1 MMTNDFLS
9 QFHKNAFHAT
19 DVQKGRGSSG
29 KVLFR
34 LSFTDGANRLSTPAA
49 TVAVVNG
56 KGDIVQADYKQ
67 YQGETFNVLRIIDN
81 IQKEQAMRISWDT
94 AEDQSIRLHDYP
106 YLLFALLRCD
116 NLVDDSLKPLKV
128 SQEPATIVLKI
139 TKNESGQQY
148 IPSLLA
154 RAEGQQPQA
163 FELLSDVFALI
174 GDTICPIASLGEN
187 YLRIG
192 FFNEMFPCTLVEQ
205 YLSVFYS
212 YINNVDLDFEDYTL
226 VRSEQT
232 VSTVPTIIIEKV
244 DADMALY
251 LRLIYT
257 LPGTDSDFAQ
267 RFDLTCLATLTMERQ
282 VLLRRIVHS
291 DVAGD
296 EEELRKTI
304 IGCAPT
310 KTMAKDVWNS
320 DGEFIIPQDVAGP
333 FLLQALPKLVLHY
346 QLLGAERLKEYKV
359 KPIVPKMN
367 LKLSSGINFLEGTAS
382 IDIDGAEMSLRSFL
396 QQYNKQKYV
405 TLSDGQRGLVDEHY
419 VKRLERIFRKVEK
432 GDKAKVSFFDLPEI
446 EDLLNEKLEG
456 QTFKHY
462 REFYEGFNQLAS
474 KRLTTTGVNAKL
486 RNYQKEGVKWIQY
499 LYDNNFGGC
508 LADDMGLGKTLQA
521 ITMLTKVYRKP
532 TAPLSSPE
540 GDTLAGKPAL
550 KSNEAPLSSPEG
562 DTLAGKPALKSNEA
576 PPSSPE
582 GDTLAGKPAHKSNEA
597 PLSSPEG
604 DTLAGKPALKSNE
617 APSGAVGGASGS
629 LGASLIVMPRSLLF
643 NWQDELKKFAPQ
655 LTYYTYYG
663 AQRNL
668 EEAMKQQLIL
678 TTYALVRN
686 DIEQFR
692 QQHFHYI
699 ILDESQNIKNL
710 QSQTTQAIFLLNG
723 AHRLALSGTP
733 IENNLTELYS
743 LYRFLN
749 PAMLGTAEDFNRQY
763 ATPIQH
769 QADKEATESLRRKI
783 FPFMLRRLKKDVLK
797 ELPDRTEQTLYVEM
811 EPSHAQFYE
820 ERRSYYEQAI
830 QSSIK
835 AQGLEKS
842 QMMMFQA
849 LSELRRIA
857 SVPESLSDGA
867 IASPKIPLLCE
878 QVEEAVAGGHKV
890 VIFFNFIAG
899 IELVGERLTELGID
913 YTTMTGSTRDRRAVI
928 ERFQNDSGCR
938 ALLMTLKTG
947 GVGLN
952 LTVAD
957 TVYIFE
963 PWWNKAAEEQ
973 AINRLHRIGQKAKVL
988 SFALITRDTIEEKI
1002 RLLQQQKQDLADSLI
1017 TGDAAITKRLTEEDI
1032 KYIFGQ

>member
-1 MMTNDFLS
+1 MKNDFLS

-34 LSFTDGANRLSTPAA
+34 LSFTDVANRLSTPAA

-304 IGCAPT
+304 VGCAPT

-432 GDKAKVSFFDLPEI
+432 GDKVKVSFFDLPEI

-521 ITMLTKVYRKP
+521 ITMLTKVYRK
-532 TAPLSSPE
+532 
-540 GDTLAGKPAL
+540 
-550 KSNEAPLSSPEG
+550 
-562 DTLAGKPALKSNEA
+562 
-576 PPSSPE
+576 
-582 GDTLAGKPAHKSNEA
+582 A

-749 PAMLGTAEDFNRQY
+749 PAMLGTAEEFNRQY

>member
-1 MMTNDFLS
+1 MENNFLS
-9 QFHKNAFHAT
+9 QFHKTAFRTTNAP
-19 DVQKGRGSSG
+19 KGRG
-29 KVLFR
+29 KTNV
-34 LSFTDGANRLSTPAA
+34 SFKLTFDRGAMVTVVDDKGNAITP
-49 TVAVVNG
+49 
-56 KGDIVQADYKQ
+56 DYKQ

-81 IQKEQAMRISWDT
+81 IRQEQAMRISWDT
-94 AEDQSIRLHDYP
+94 DEDNGIRLHDYP

-116 NLVDDSLKPLKV
+116 NLVDGKLNPLKV
-128 SQEPATIVLKI
+128 SDTPATVLLQI
-139 TKNESGQQY
+139 NSENGQCT
-148 IPSLLA
+148 PSLLA
-154 RAEGQQPQA
+154 RCEGQSPQP

-174 GDTICPIASLGEN
+174 GDTISPIASLGEN

-192 FFNEMFPCTLVEQ
+192 FFNEQFPRTLLEQ

-212 YINNVDLDFEDYTL
+212 YIDNVDLDFEDYQL
-226 VRSEQT
+226 VVSEQT
-232 VSTVPTIIIEKV
+232 IETTPTIIIEKV
-244 DADMALY
+244 DGDMALY
-251 LRLIYT
+251 LRLTYT
-257 LPGTDSDFAQ
+257 LPGTDANFAE
-267 RFDLTCLATLTMERQ
+267 RFDLTCLATLTMEHQ
-282 VLLRRIVHS
+282 VLLRRIVHT
-291 DVAGD
+291 D
-296 EEELRKTI
+296 EAQDETELRKTI
-304 IGCAPT
+304 LAYAPT
-310 KTMAKDVWNS
+310 KTAAKDVW
-320 DGEFIIPQDVAGP
+320 DDGGEFIIPQDVAGP
-333 FLLQALPKLVLHY
+333 FLLQALPQLVRRY
-346 QLLGAERLKEYKV
+346 KLLGAERLKEYKV

-367 LKLSSGINFLEGTAS
+367 LKLSSGIDFLEGSATMN
-382 IDIDGAEMSLRSFL
+382 IDGEEMSLRSFL

-432 GDKAKVSFFDLPEI
+432 GDKVKVSFFDLPEI
-446 EDLLNEKLEG
+446 ENLLAEKLEG

-474 KRLTTTGVNAKL
+474 KRLSTTGVKAKL
-486 RNYQKEGVKWIQY
+486 RNYQKEGVKWINY

-508 LADDMGLGKTLQA
+508 LADDMGLGKTLQT
-521 ITMLTKVYRKP
+521 ITMLTKVYKRP
-532 TAPLSSPE
+532 TPNPSP
-540 GDTLAGKPAL
+540 TL
-550 KSNEAPLSSPEG
+550 
-562 DTLAGKPALKSNEA
+562 
-576 PPSSPE
+576 
-582 GDTLAGKPAHKSNEA
+582 
-597 PLSSPEG
+597 
-604 DTLAGKPALKSNE
+604 
-617 APSGAVGGASGS
+617 
-629 LGASLIVMPRSLLF
+629 IIMPRPLLF
-643 NWQDELKKFAPQ
+643 NWQDELQKFAPQ
-655 LTYYTYYG
+655 LTYYIYYG
-663 AQRNL
+663 QQRNL
-668 EEAMKQQLIL
+668 KEAMKQQLIL

-692 QQHFHYI
+692 EQKFHYI

-710 QSQTTQAIFLLNG
+710 QSQTTQAILLLNG
-723 AHRLALSGTP
+723 QHRLALSGTP

-749 PAMLGTAEDFNRQY
+749 PAMLGSLDDFNKQY
-763 ATPIQH
+763 AGPIQH
-769 QADKEATESLRRKI
+769 GADKEATEALRRKI

-811 EPSHAQFYE
+811 DDSHAKFYE
-820 ERRSYYEQAI
+820 ERRQYYQMAI
-830 QSSIK
+830 QQSIK
-835 AQGLEKS
+835 SQGLEKS

-878 QVEEAVAGGHKV
+878 QVEELVSSGHKV

-928 ERFQNDSGCR
+928 ERFQNDPGCR

-1032 KYIFGQ
+1032 KYIFGN

>member
-1 MMTNDFLS
+1 MESNFLS
-9 QFHKNAFHAT
+9 QFHKTAFQTT
-19 DVQKGRGSSG
+19 DTPKGRG
-29 KVLFR
+29 KTTVLFKLTFER
-34 LSFTDGANRLSTPAA
+34 GA
-49 TVAVVNG
+49 TVMIIDEQGNPVSP
-56 KGDIVQADYKQ
+56 DYKQ

-81 IQKEQAMRISWDT
+81 IRQEQAMRISWDT
-94 AEDQSIRLHDYP
+94 DEDNGIRLHDYP
-106 YLLFALLRCD
+106 YLLFALLRCN
-116 NLVDDSLKPLKV
+116 NLVDGKLKPLKV
-128 SQEPATIVLKI
+128 CDTPATILLQI
-139 TKNESGQQY
+139 TTENGLCT
-148 IPSLLA
+148 PSLLA
-154 RAEGQQPQA
+154 RCEGQSPQP
-163 FELLSDVFALI
+163 FELLSDVFALV

-192 FFNEMFPCTLVEQ
+192 FFNEQFPRTLLEQ

-212 YINNVDLDFEDYTL
+212 YIDNVGLDFEDYQL
-226 VRSEQT
+226 VRSEQNIE
-232 VSTVPTIIIEKV
+232 TVPTIIIEKV
-244 DADMALY
+244 DGDMALY
-251 LRLIYT
+251 LRLTYT
-257 LPGTDSDFAQ
+257 LPGTDTEFAE
-267 RFDLTCLATLTMERQ
+267 RFDLTCLATLTMEHH
-282 VLLRRIVHS
+282 VLLRRIVHT
-291 DVAGD
+291 D
-296 EEELRKTI
+296 EAQDEAELRKTI
-304 IGCAPT
+304 LAYAPT
-310 KTMAKDVWNS
+310 KTAAKDVW
-320 DGEFIIPQDVAGP
+320 DDGGEFIIPQDVAGP
-333 FLLQALPKLVLHY
+333 FLLQALPQLVRRY
-346 QLLGAERLKEYKV
+346 QLLGAERLKKYKV

-367 LKLSSGINFLEGTAS
+367 LKLSSGIDFLEGSAT
-382 IDIDGAEMSLRSFL
+382 INIEGEEMSLRSFL

-432 GDKAKVSFFDLPEI
+432 GDKVKVSFFDLPEI
-446 EDLLNEKLEG
+446 ESLLAEKLEG

-462 REFYEGFNQLAS
+462 RGFYEGFNQLAS
-474 KRLTTTGVNAKL
+474 KRLSTTGVNAKL
-486 RNYQKEGVKWIQY
+486 RNYQKEGVKWINY

-508 LADDMGLGKTLQA
+508 LADDMGLGKTLQT
-521 ITMLTKVYRKP
+521 ITMLTKVYPKEK
-532 TAPLSSPE
+532 TS
-540 GDTLAGKPAL
+540 
-550 KSNEAPLSSPEG
+550 
-562 DTLAGKPALKSNEA
+562 
-576 PPSSPE
+576 
-582 GDTLAGKPAHKSNEA
+582 
-597 PLSSPEG
+597 
-604 DTLAGKPALKSNE
+604 
-617 APSGAVGGASGS
+617 
-629 LGASLIVMPRSLLF
+629 SLIIMPRSLLF
-643 NWQDELKKFAPQ
+643 NWQDELQKFAPQ

-663 AQRNL
+663 LQRDL
-668 EEAMKQQLIL
+668 QEAMKQQLIL

-692 QQHFHYI
+692 EQGFHYI

-710 QSQTTQAIFLLNG
+710 ASQTTQAVLLLNG
-723 AHRLALSGTP
+723 RHRLALSGTP

-749 PAMLGTAEDFNRQY
+749 PAMLGSLDDFNKQY
-763 ATPIQH
+763 AGPIQH
-769 QADKEATESLRRKI
+769 GADKEATEALRRKI

-811 EPSHAQFYE
+811 EPSHAKFYE
-820 ERRSYYEQAI
+820 ERRQYYQMAI
-830 QSSIK
+830 QQSIK
-835 AQGLEKS
+835 SQGLEKS

-857 SVPESLSDGA
+857 SVPESLSDGV

-878 QVEEAVAGGHKV
+878 QVEELVASGHKV

-928 ERFQNDSGCR
+928 ERFQNDAGCR

-1032 KYIFGQ
+1032 KYIFGK

>member
-1 MMTNDFLS
+1 MTSDFLS
-9 QFHKNAFHAT
+9 QFHKNTFHTT
-19 DVQKGRGSSG
+19 DTQKGRGNSG

-34 LSFTDGANRLSTPAA
+34 LTFERGA
-49 TVAVVNG
+49 TVTVVNE
-56 KGDIVQADYKQ
+56 KGDVVLADYKQ

-94 AEDQSIRLHDYP
+94 GEDNSIRLHDYP

-116 NLVDDSLKPLKV
+116 NLVDALLQPVKV
-128 SQEPATIVLKI
+128 SQEPAEIILKI
-139 TKNESGQQY
+139 EGEGA
-148 IPSLLA
+148 SLTPFLQA
-154 RAEGQQPQA
+154 RAEGQPPQS
-163 FELLSDVFALI
+163 FELLSDVFALV
-174 GDTICPIASLGEN
+174 GDTIHPIASLGEN

-192 FFNEMFPCTLVEQ
+192 FFKETFPHTLIEQ

-212 YINNVDLDFEDYTL
+212 YIDNVGLDFEDYTL

-251 LRLIYT
+251 LRLAYT
-257 LPGTDSDFAQ
+257 LPGTDADFAQ
-267 RFDLTCLATLTMERQ
+267 RFDLTCLATLTMEHQ
-282 VLLRRIVHS
+282 VLLRRIVHGDQRS
-291 DVAGD
+291 D

-304 IGCAPT
+304 VSYAPT
-310 KTMAKDVWNS
+310 KTLAKDVWSS

-333 FLLQALPKLVLHY
+333 FLLQALPRLVLRY

-359 KPIVPKMN
+359 KPIQPKMN

-382 IDIDGAEMSLRSFL
+382 INIDGTEMSLRSFL

-405 TLSDGQRGLVDEHY
+405 TLGDGQRGLVDEHY
-419 VKRLERIFRKVEK
+419 VHRLERIFRKVEK
-432 GDKAKVSFFDLPEI
+432 GDKVKVSFFDLPEI
-446 EDLLNEKLEG
+446 ESLLNEKLEG
-456 QTFKHY
+456 KTFKHY

-486 RNYQKEGVKWIQY
+486 RNYQKEGVKWINY
-499 LYDNNFGGC
+499 LYEHNFGGC
-508 LADDMGLGKTLQA
+508 LADDMGLGKTLQT
-521 ITMLTKVYRKP
+521 ITMLVKVYKRP
-532 TAPLSSPE
+532 TPSPSHK
-540 GDTLAGKPAL
+540 GRGANTPNSDSL
-550 KSNEAPLSSPEG
+550 NEQGNDSPH
-562 DTLAGKPALKSNEA
+562 SQ
-576 PPSSPE
+576 
-582 GDTLAGKPAHKSNEA
+582 
-597 PLSSPEG
+597 
-604 DTLAGKPALKSNE
+604 
-617 APSGAVGGASGS
+617 GGAGGGS
-629 LGASLIVMPRSLLF
+629 SLIIMPRSLLF

-663 AQRNL
+663 AQRDL
-668 EEAMKQQLIL
+668 QEAMKHQLIL

-692 QQHFHYI
+692 EQEFHYI

-710 QSQTTQAIFLLNG
+710 QSQTTQAVLLLNG
-723 AHRLALSGTP
+723 QHRLALSGTP

-749 PAMLGTAEDFNRQY
+749 PAMLGTLDDFNHQY

-769 QADKEATESLRRKI
+769 QADKEATEALRRKI

-811 EPSHAQFYE
+811 EQSHAQFYE
-820 ERRSYYEQAI
+820 ERRRYYEQAI

-835 AQGLEKS
+835 SQGIEKS

-857 SVPESLSDGA
+857 SVPESLSEGA

-913 YTTMTGSTRDRRAVI
+913 YATMTGSTHDRRAVI
-928 ERFQNDSGCR
+928 ERFQNDAGCR

-1002 RLLQQQKQDLADSLI
+1002 RLLQQQKKDLADSLI
-1017 TGDAAITKRLTEEDI
+1017 TGDSAITKRLTEEDI
-1032 KYIFGQ
+1032 NYIFGK

>member
-1 MMTNDFLS
+1 MEHNFLS
-9 QFHKNAFHAT
+9 QFHKTAFRAT
-19 DVQKGRGSSG
+19 DTPKGRG
-29 KVLFR
+29 KTNVLFR
-34 LSFTDGANRLSTPAA
+34 LTFERGAAVTVVDESGNVVTP
-49 TVAVVNG
+49 
-56 KGDIVQADYKQ
+56 DYKQ

-81 IQKEQAMRISWDT
+81 IRQEQAMRISWDT
-94 AEDQSIRLHDYP
+94 DVELGIRLHDYP

-116 NLVDDSLKPLKV
+116 NLVDAKLNPLKV
-128 SQEPATIVLKI
+128 SEVPATVLLQI
-139 TKNESGQQY
+139 STNDGQCT
-148 IPSLLA
+148 PSLLA
-154 RAEGQQPQA
+154 RAEGQPPQP
-163 FELLSDVFALI
+163 FELLSDVFALV

-192 FFNEMFPCTLVEQ
+192 FFNETFPRTLLEQ

-212 YINNVDLDFEDYTL
+212 YIDNVGLDFEDYQL

-232 VSTVPTIIIEKV
+232 IETVPTIIIEKV

-251 LRLIYT
+251 LRLTYT
-257 LPGTDSDFAQ
+257 LPGTDADFAE
-267 RFDLTCLATLTMERQ
+267 RFDLTCLATLTMEHQ
-282 VLLRRIVHS
+282 VLLRRIVHTDEAQ
-291 DVAGD
+291 DVA
-296 EEELRKTI
+296 ELRKTI
-304 IGCAPT
+304 TSYAPT
-310 KTMAKDVWNS
+310 KTAARDVW
-320 DGEFIIPQDVAGP
+320 DDGGEFIIPQDVAGP
-333 FLLQALPKLVLHY
+333 FLLQALPQLVRRY

-359 KPIVPKMN
+359 KPIQPKMN
-367 LKLSSGINFLEGTAS
+367 LKLSSGIDFLEGSAT
-382 IDIDGAEMSLRSFL
+382 ITLGDEEMSLKKFL

-405 TLSDGQRGLVDEHY
+405 TLSDGQRGLVDEQY

-432 GDKAKVSFFDLPEI
+432 GDKVKVSFFDLPEI
-446 EDLLNEKLEG
+446 ESLLAERLEG
-456 QTFKHY
+456 KTFEHY

-474 KRLTTTGVNAKL
+474 KRLSMTGVNAKL
-486 RNYQKEGVKWIQY
+486 RNYQKEGVKWINY

-508 LADDMGLGKTLQA
+508 LADDMGLGKTLQT
-521 ITMLTKVYRKP
+521 ITMLTRVYKAPP
-532 TAPLSSPE
+532 TTPE
-540 GDTLAGKPAL
+540 GASNAGKSTR
-550 KSNEAPLSSPEG
+550 KSNV
-562 DTLAGKPALKSNEA
+562 
-576 PPSSPE
+576 
-582 GDTLAGKPAHKSNEA
+582 
-597 PLSSPEG
+597 
-604 DTLAGKPALKSNE
+604 
-617 APSGAVGGASGS
+617 APSGAEGGASS
-629 LGASLIVMPRSLLF
+629 TLIIMPRSLLF

-663 AQRNL
+663 TQRDL
-668 EEAMKQQLIL
+668 KEAMKHQLIL

-692 QQHFHYI
+692 EQEFHYI

-710 QSQTTQAIFLLNG
+710 QSQTTQAVLLLNG
-723 AHRLALSGTP
+723 QHRLALSGTP

-749 PAMLGTAEDFNRQY
+749 PAMLGSVDDFNHQY
-763 ATPIQH
+763 AGPIQH
-769 QADKEATESLRRKI
+769 GADKEATESLRRKI

-797 ELPDRTEQTLYVEM
+797 ELPDRMEQTLYVEM
-811 EPSHAQFYE
+811 ESDHQRFYE
-820 ERRSYYEQAI
+820 ERRQYYQQAI
-830 QSSIK
+830 QQSIK
-835 AQGLEKS
+835 SQGLEKS

-913 YTTMTGSTRDRRAVI
+913 YATMTGSTRDRRAVI
-928 ERFQNDSGCR
+928 ERFQNDAGCR

-973 AINRLHRIGQKAKVL
+973 AINRLHRIGQKAKVM
-988 SFALITRDTIEEKI
+988 SYALITRDTIEEKI
-1002 RLLQQQKQDLADSLI
+1002 RLLQQQKKDLADSLI
-1017 TGDAAITKRLTEEDI
+1017 TGDSAITKRLTEEDI
-1032 KYIFGQ
+1032 KYIFGK

>member
-1 MMTNDFLS
+1 MTNDFLS
-9 QFHKNAFHAT
+9 QFHKNTFHAT
-19 DVQKGRGSSG
+19 DTQKGRGG
-29 KVLFR
+29 CKKILFR
-34 LSFTDGANRLSTPAA
+34 LTFDRGA
-49 TVAVVNG
+49 TVTVVDE
-56 KGDIVQADYKQ
+56 KGNVVQADYKQ

-94 AEDQSIRLHDYP
+94 TEDNSIRLHDYP
-106 YLLFALLRCD
+106 YLLFALLRCN
-116 NLVDDSLKPLKV
+116 NLVDGQLQPLHV
-128 SQEPATIVLKI
+128 SQEPATIVLKLVGHASQRDS
-139 TKNESGQQY
+139 NEVPTQGSVGYYTPYLQ
-148 IPSLLA
+148 A
-154 RAEGQQPQA
+154 KAEGQQPQS
-163 FELLSDVFALI
+163 FKLLSDVFALV
-174 GDTICPIASLGEN
+174 GDTIHPIASLGEN

-192 FFNEMFPCTLVEQ
+192 FFNETFPRTLTEQ

-212 YINNVDLDFEDYTL
+212 YIDNVDLNFEDYTL

-251 LRLIYT
+251 LRLTYT
-257 LPGTDSDFAQ
+257 LPGTDADFAQ
-267 RFDLTCLATLTMERQ
+267 RFDLTCLATLTMEKQ

-291 DVAGD
+291 DQQGD
-296 EEELRKTI
+296 ENELRKTI
-304 IGCAPT
+304 VSFAPT
-310 KTMAKDVWNS
+310 KTAAKDVWNS

-333 FLLQALPKLVLHY
+333 FLLQALPRLVLHY

-367 LKLSSGINFLEGTAS
+367 LKLSSGINFLEGTAT

-405 TLSDGQRGLVDEHY
+405 TLGDGQRGLVDEHY
-419 VKRLERIFRKVEK
+419 VHRLERIFRKVEK
-432 GDKAKVSFFDLPEI
+432 GDKVKVSFFDLPEI

-456 QTFKHY
+456 KPFKHY

-521 ITMLTKVYRKP
+521 ITMLVKVYR
-532 TAPLSSPE
+532 AHPLPLPE
-540 GDTLAGKPAL
+540 GGESGQSDKRKTTK
-550 KSNEAPLSSPEG
+550 KVTN
-562 DTLAGKPALKSNEA
+562 
-576 PPSSPE
+576 PPSLGE
-582 GDTLAGKPAHKSNEA
+582 GLG
-597 PLSSPEG
+597 
-604 DTLAGKPALKSNE
+604 
-617 APSGAVGGASGS
+617 VGP
-629 LGASLIVMPRSLLF
+629 SLIIMPRSLLF

-692 QQHFHYI
+692 EQHFHYI

-710 QSQTTQAIFLLNG
+710 QSQTTQAVFLLNG
-723 AHRLALSGTP
+723 DHRLALSGTP

-749 PAMLGTAEDFNRQY
+749 PAMLGSADDFNRQY

-769 QADKEATESLRRKI
+769 QADKEATEALRRKI

-797 ELPDRTEQTLYVEM
+797 ELPDRTEQMLYVEM
-811 EPSHAQFYE
+811 EAAHAQFYE
-820 ERRSYYEQAI
+820 ERRRYYEQAI

-835 AQGLEKS
+835 SQGIEKS

-1017 TGDAAITKRLTEEDI
+1017 TGDSAITKRLTEEDI